1 MFKRVLIPTD
11 GSKPAR
17 KAIKAGVR
25 LAKGLGARVVGYY
38 ALEIVQP
45 YVYADGYI
53 IDARVLKGFEARAR
67 AAGEKYLA
75 EVAKAAKAAGVP
87 CELVMTKPETAA
99 TGIIGAARKK
109 RCDVIF
115 IGSHGRGELATLV
128 LGSVTQ
134 KVLARSRIPVLVF
147 R

>member
-11 GSKPAR
+11 GSRLAR
-17 KAIKAGVR
+17 KAIRAGVR
-25 LAKGLGARVVGYY
+25 LAKKLGARVTGYY
-38 ALEIVQP
+38 ALETVP
-45 YVYADGYI
+45 AYVYADGYML
-53 IDARVLKGFEARAR
+53 DADVLRSFEVRNSALGRR
-67 AAGEKYLA
+67 YLA
-75 EVAKAAKAAGVP
+75 EVTKAAKAARVP
-87 CELVMTKPETAA
+87 CDTVMTKPATAA
-99 TGIIGAARKK
+99 EGIIAAARKK

-115 IGSHGRGELATLV
+115 IGSHGRGELAALV